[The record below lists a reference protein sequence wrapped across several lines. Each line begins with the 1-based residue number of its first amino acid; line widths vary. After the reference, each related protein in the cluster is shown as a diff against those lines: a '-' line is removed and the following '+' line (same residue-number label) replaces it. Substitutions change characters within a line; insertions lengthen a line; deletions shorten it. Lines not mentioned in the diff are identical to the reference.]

1 MNPANGGTLPQSQ
14 FDGASRDWER
24 ALIAVKDV
32 AQRVIMSRYL
42 SAVRSRKADGSF
54 LTEVDLAAQC
64 ALIERLKELNDKP
77 VLGEEM
83 TGEEQH
89 ELWRQG
95 QDGLWC
101 VDPIDGTTNFA
112 NGIPFFAVSVAYME
126 GGKSEKGVVYNPATD
141 EAFYAER
148 GRGAWLNGTP
158 LPLRTPPAA
167 LGDCVA
173 GVDFKRIAKPL
184 SDKLATHP
192 PYYSQRNFGS
202 SALEWCY
209 VAAGRLDVHLH
220 GGQKLW
226 DYAAGR
232 LILEEAGGALC
243 TLTHDDFDA
252 DDLWKRSAISAV
264 TPALQAQWRNWIR
277 ANL

>member
-1 MNPANGGTLPQSQ
+1 MSVATEVADSPAPQ
-14 FDGASRDWER
+14 GASPFW
-24 ALIAVKDV
+24 AQAVAVVKEV
-32 AQRVIMSRYL
+32 AQQVIMSRYL
-42 SAVRSRKADGSF
+42 TAVRSSKADGSL
-54 LTEVDLAAQC
+54 LTETDLAAQC
-64 ALIERLKELNDKP
+64 ALTERLRKLNKCP

-83 TGEEQH
+83 SREEQH
-89 ELWRQG
+89 ELWQSG

-112 NGIPFFAVSVAYME
+112 NGIPFFAVSVAYMV
-126 GGKSEKGVVYNPATD
+126 GGKSEMGVVYNPATD

-148 GRGAWLNGTP
+148 GRGAWLNGVR
-158 LPLRTPPAA
+158 LPLRPAPA
-167 LGDCVA
+167 HLKDCVA
-173 GVDFKRIAKPL
+173 GVDFKRIPKYL
-184 SDKLATHP
+184 GDQLATHP

-220 GGQKLW
+220 GGQMLW

-243 TLTHDDFDA
+243 TLRHDDFDGG
-252 DDLWKRSAISAV
+252 DLWKRSVICAI
-264 TPALQAQWRNWIR
+264 TPSLQEQWRGWIR
-277 ANL
+277 SNL